1 MFNGDRVS
9 VWKMGSCGDGGGT
22 AAQQCECAWS
32 DGSWYLGTLC
42 HSPVSLQC
50 CRVVLPAGWGTSR
63 RVLSGQGLGLLW
75 GESSSLGVRIPK
87 ELMSRQER
95 QLACR
100 WCSGPLRPLH
110 IPNGQGALVSPSFLQ
125 EMSRNGLSAV
135 TEQGEEGQVDS
146 EGPVSPR
153 RLNPLPR
160 RTHAPLPSARLVG
173 QPPGTAFRWG
183 RGRNQT
189 VLAAPPGT
197 PRPPARP
204 FLL

>member
-1 MFNGDRVS
+1 MGTESQFG
-9 VWKMGSCGDGGGT
+9 KMGSCGDGGGT

-110 IPNGQGALVSPSFLQ
+110 IPKGQGALVSPSFLQ
-125 EMSRNGLSAV
+125 GMSRNGLSAV

-153 RLNPLPR
+153 RLNPLPAGPTR
-160 RTHAPLPSARLVG
+160 PCLQQGWLGSLLGRPQVG
-173 QPPGTAFRWG
+173 QGQEPDRPRSAPRDTPPPT
-183 RGRNQT
+183 
-189 VLAAPPGT
+189 
-197 PRPPARP
+197 PARP